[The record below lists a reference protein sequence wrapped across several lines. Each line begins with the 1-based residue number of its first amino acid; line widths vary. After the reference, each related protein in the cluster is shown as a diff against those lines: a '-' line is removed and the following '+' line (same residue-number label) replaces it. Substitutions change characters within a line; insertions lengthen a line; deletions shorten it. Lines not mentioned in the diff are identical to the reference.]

1 MILEFEN
8 VSFGYED
15 EEILSDISFTVDEGE
30 FVYLT
35 GKSGV
40 GKSTILR
47 LINAS
52 VELQEGEITFLD
64 FVYSNLRKKDIP
76 KLRRKLGIVFQDFKF
91 LEDRDI
97 YSNLAFIMESL
108 GYSRRKIKKR
118 IYDVVSEIGISHK
131 LQNYPRELSG
141 GELQRAAIARAV
153 LHNPPL
159 VLADEPT
166 GNLDEETS
174 EEILELF
181 LKINKRGTSVIFTTH
196 DKNLILPEKKILHL
210 DNGILT
216 ETRM

>member
-8 VSFGYED
+8 VSFGYGD
-15 EEILSDISFTVDEGE
+15 EEILSDVSFSVEEGE

-40 GKSTILR
+40 GKSTVLR

-52 VELQEGEITFLD
+52 VELREGEITFLD
-64 FVYSNLRKKDIP
+64 FVYSELRKKDIP

-91 LEDRDI
+91 LDDRDI

-131 LQNYPRELSG
+131 LQSYPRELSG

-159 VLADEPT
+159 LLADEPT

-174 EEILELF
+174 EEILDLF
-181 LKINKRGTSVIFTTH
+181 LKINKRGTTVIFTTH
-196 DKNLILPEKKILHL
+196 DKNLILPGKKILRL
-210 DNGILT
+210 EEGKLT
-216 ETRM
+216 YAE

>member
-8 VSFGYED
+8 VSFGYEE
-15 EEILSDISFTVDEGE
+15 EEILSGVSFSVEEGE

-40 GKSTILR
+40 GKSTVLR

-52 VELQEGEITFLD
+52 VELQEGEIFFLD
-64 FVYSNLRKKDIP
+64 FVYSELRKKDIP

-91 LEDRDI
+91 LNDRDI
-97 YSNLAFIMESL
+97 YANLSFIMESL

-118 IYDVVSEIGISHK
+118 IYDVASEIGIAHK
-131 LQNYPRELSG
+131 LQNFPEELSG

-174 EEILELF
+174 EEILDLF
-181 LKINKRGTSVIFTTH
+181 LKINKRGTTVIFTTH
-196 DKNLILPEKKILHL
+196 DKNLILPDKKLLHIE
-210 DNGILT
+210 DGKLT
-216 ETRM
+216 VE

>member
-8 VSFGYED
+8 VTFGYDD
-15 EEILSDISFTVDEGE
+15 EIILDDISFSIEEGE

-40 GKSTILR
+40 GKSTILK

-64 FVYSNLRKKDIP
+64 FVYSELRKKDIP
-76 KLRRKLGIVFQDFKF
+76 KLRRKLGFVFQDFRF
-91 LEDRDI
+91 LKDRTV
-97 YSNLAFIMESL
+97 YANLAFIMQSL
-108 GYSRRKIKKR
+108 GYSSGKIKKR
-118 IYDVVSEIGISHK
+118 IYEVASDIGISHK
-131 LQNYPRELSG
+131 LMNFPEELSG

-174 EEILELF
+174 REILELF
-181 LKINKRGTSVIFTTH
+181 LKVNKRGTSVIFTTH
-196 DKNLILPEKKILHL
+196 DKNLILDDKKNFHL
-210 DNGILT
+210 EDGKLF
-216 ETRM
+216 EV

>member
-8 VSFGYED
+8 VTFGYEE
-15 EEILSDISFTVDEGE
+15 EEILRDISFSIEEGE

-35 GKSGV
+35 GKSGA
-40 GKSTILR
+40 GKSTVLR

-52 VELQEGEITFLD
+52 VPLQEGEIEFLD
-64 FVYSNLRKKDIP
+64 FVYSELRKKEIP
-76 KLRRKLGIVFQDFKF
+76 KLRRKLGMVFQDFKF
-91 LEDRDI
+91 LDDRDI
-97 YSNLAFIMESL
+97 YSNLAFVMESL

-118 IYDVVSEIGISHK
+118 IYEVVSEIGISHK
-131 LQNYPRELSG
+131 LLSLPKELSG

-174 EEILELF
+174 REILDLF
-181 LKINKRGTSVIFTTH
+181 LKINKRGATVIFTTH
-196 DKNLILPEKKILHL
+196 DKNLILPDKKILHL
-210 DNGILT
+210 EDGELEIIS
-216 ETRM
+216 

>member
-8 VSFGYED
+8 VTFGYDD
-15 EEILSDISFTVDEGE
+15 EIILDDISFSIEEGE

-40 GKSTILR
+40 GKSTILK

-64 FVYSNLRKKDIP
+64 FVYSELRKKDIP
-76 KLRRKLGIVFQDFKF
+76 KLRRKLGFVFQDFRF
-91 LEDRDI
+91 LKDRTV
-97 YSNLAFIMESL
+97 YANLAFIMQSL
-108 GYSRRKIKKR
+108 GYSSGKIKKR
-118 IYDVVSEIGISHK
+118 IYEVASDIGISHK
-131 LQNYPRELSG
+131 LMNFPEELSG
-141 GELQRAAIARAV
+141 GELQRAAIARAI

-174 EEILELF
+174 REILELF
-181 LKINKRGTSVIFTTH
+181 LKVNKRGTSVIFTTH
-196 DKNLILPEKKILHL
+196 DKNLILDDKKNFHL
-210 DNGILT
+210 EDGKLF
-216 ETRM
+216 EV

>member
-8 VSFGYED
+8 VTFAYDDEIILDDVSF
-15 EEILSDISFTVDEGE
+15 EIEEGE

-52 VELQEGEITFLD
+52 EKLQEGEITFLD
-64 FVYSNLRKKDIP
+64 FTYSRLREKEIH
-76 KLRRKLGIVFQDFKF
+76 KLRRNLGIVFQDFKF
-91 LEDRDI
+91 LDDRDI
-97 YSNLAFIMESL
+97 FDNLAFIMQSL

-118 IYDVVSEIGISHK
+118 IYEVVSEIGISDK
-131 LQNYPRELSG
+131 LRNYPKELSG

-153 LHNPPL
+153 LHNPHL

-174 EEILELF
+174 QEILELF
-181 LKINKRGTSVIFTTH
+181 LKINKRGTTVIFTTH
-196 DKNLILPEKKILHL
+196 DKNLILPEKKILNL
-210 DNGILT
+210 VDGKLF
-216 ETRM
+216 EE

>member
-8 VSFGYED
+8 VTFGYEE
-15 EEILSDISFTVDEGE
+15 EEILRDISFSIEEGE

-35 GKSGV
+35 GKSGA
-40 GKSTILR
+40 GKSTVLR

-52 VELQEGEITFLD
+52 VPLQEGEIEFLD
-64 FVYSNLRKKDIP
+64 FVYSELRKKEIP
-76 KLRRKLGIVFQDFKF
+76 KLRRKLGMVFQDFKF
-91 LEDRDI
+91 LDDRDI
-97 YSNLAFIMESL
+97 YSNLAFVMESL

-118 IYDVVSEIGISHK
+118 IYEVVSEIGISHK
-131 LQNYPRELSG
+131 LQSLPKELSG

-174 EEILELF
+174 REILDLF
-181 LKINKRGTSVIFTTH
+181 LKINKRGTTVIFTTH
-196 DKNLILPEKKILHL
+196 DKNLILPDKKILHL
-210 DNGILT
+210 EDGELEIIS
-216 ETRM
+216 

>member
-8 VSFGYED
+8 VTFGYDD
-15 EEILSDISFTVDEGE
+15 EIILDDISFSIEEGE

-40 GKSTILR
+40 GKSTILK

-64 FVYSNLRKKDIP
+64 FVYSELRKKDIP
-76 KLRRKLGIVFQDFKF
+76 KLRRKLGFVFQDFRF
-91 LEDRDI
+91 LKDRTV
-97 YSNLAFIMESL
+97 YANLAFIMQSL
-108 GYSRRKIKKR
+108 GYSSRKIKKR
-118 IYDVVSEIGISHK
+118 IYEVASDIGISHK
-131 LQNYPRELSG
+131 LMNFPEELSG

-174 EEILELF
+174 QEILELF
-181 LKINKRGTSVIFTTH
+181 LKVNKRGTSVIFTTH
-196 DKNLILPEKKILHL
+196 DKNLILDDKKNFHL
-210 DNGILT
+210 EDGKLF
-216 ETRM
+216 EV

>member
-8 VSFGYED
+8 VTFGYDD
-15 EEILSDISFTVDEGE
+15 EVILDDISFSIEEGE

-40 GKSTILR
+40 GKSTILK

-52 VELQEGEITFLD
+52 VKLQKGEITFLD
-64 FVYSNLRKKDIP
+64 FVYSGLRKKDIP
-76 KLRRKLGIVFQDFKF
+76 KLRRKLGFVFQDFRF
-91 LEDRDI
+91 LKDRTV
-97 YSNLAFIMESL
+97 YANLAFIMQSL
-108 GYSRRKIKKR
+108 GYSRGKIKKR
-118 IYDVVSEIGISHK
+118 IYEVASDIGISHK
-131 LQNYPRELSG
+131 LTNFPEELSG

-174 EEILELF
+174 QEILELF
-181 LKINKRGTSVIFTTH
+181 LKVNKRGTSVIFTTH
-196 DKNLILPEKKILHL
+196 DKNLILDDKRNFHL
-210 DNGILT
+210 DDGKLF
-216 ETRM
+216 EV